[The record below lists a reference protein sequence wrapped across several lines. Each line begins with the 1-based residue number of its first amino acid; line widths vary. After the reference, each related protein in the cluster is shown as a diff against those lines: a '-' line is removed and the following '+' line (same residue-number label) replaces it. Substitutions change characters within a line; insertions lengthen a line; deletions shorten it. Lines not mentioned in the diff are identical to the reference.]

1 MSDYIEFTSI
11 AVPKPAKP
19 VVRTVALRR
28 ALTRAFE
35 DCAQGQQ
42 IRVQGRVCRLL
53 ETPSEHGVMAGR
65 ITYAARVWLA
75 GEARESVVVVPAR
88 AAALVLEA

>member
-1 MSDYIEFTSI
+1 MSDYIEFTSV
-11 AVPKPAKP
+11 AVPRPI
-19 VVRTVALRR
+19 VRTVALRR

-42 IRVQGRVCRLL
+42 VRVQGRVCRLL

-65 ITYAARVWLA
+65 VTFSARVWLA

-88 AAALVLEA
+88 TAALVLEA